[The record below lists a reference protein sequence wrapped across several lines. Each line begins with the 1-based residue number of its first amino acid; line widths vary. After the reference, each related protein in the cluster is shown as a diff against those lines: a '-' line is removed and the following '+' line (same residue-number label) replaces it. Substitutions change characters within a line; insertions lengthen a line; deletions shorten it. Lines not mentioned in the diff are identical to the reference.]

1 MFCPPS
7 FNIKSAEKVSS
18 AYISSTVVTALLEQG
33 GSTRQRPFKRDNL
46 RLPHFFSRRFA
57 VKFVQSNLIV
67 VLLDRSQRGP
77 GVLGEIKGSGGLTL
91 KMRMKDGKGIF
102 SA

>member
-1 MFCPPS
+1 M
-7 FNIKSAEKVSS
+7 
-18 AYISSTVVTALLEQG
+18 
-33 GSTRQRPFKRDNL
+33 
-46 RLPHFFSRRFA
+46 
-57 VKFVQSNLIV
+57 KFVQPNLTV

>member
-1 MFCPPS
+1 M
-7 FNIKSAEKVSS
+7 
-18 AYISSTVVTALLEQG
+18 
-33 GSTRQRPFKRDNL
+33 
-46 RLPHFFSRRFA
+46 
-57 VKFVQSNLIV
+57 KFVQPNLTV

-77 GVLGEIKGSGGLTL
+77 GVPGEIKGSGELTL